1 MLFSRKNKSCLNY
14 IKFWEVSWNPKRSRF
29 WKLQLSMSCGTQK
42 YAKIPLPMGCGQDD
56 LVLLLFLPFWRALAY
71 KYPGGLIQ
79 CVRYKNIIDG
89 PNSIYLISPICQ
101 CYPFVVF
108 LVKTIVDVRCKKTSL
123 LQVCVY
129 ASGDLSGDLIKS
141 ELFFGSNFWRVF
153 AIWNHCVAWR
163 ESHYQVWIS
172 YHNSDFIRS
181 PLKSPEAYTQT
192 WSSYNGH
199 LLSF

>member
-1 MLFSRKNKSCLNY
+1 MSKWHQSLRGFRKS
-14 IKFWEVSWNPKRSRF
+14 IKTSRF
-29 WKLQLSMSCGTQK
+29 WKLQLSMSLGTQK

-172 YHNSDFIRS
+172 YHHWRS
-181 PLKSPEAYTQT
+181 KRYLVVPYMS
-192 WSSYNGH
+192 N
-199 LLSF
+199 LSVLPICIFPR